1 MDSAHDVRDHD
12 VLGMRQPR
20 APLGQ
25 RVITNDGH
33 KGDDIAIA
41 IATATADRG
50 GGGNRSLNVVRGG
63 RVVLSLAIPFAF
75 ITGAVATGTGPFGV
89 NVPDA
94 AVGTLVALALV
105 IAVST
110 AALRG

>member
-1 MDSAHDVRDHD
+1 MCADMDSAHDVHDQD
-12 VLGMRQPR
+12 VLGMRQRR
-20 APLGQ
+20 APLRAARYHPRGDK
-25 RVITNDGH
+25 ND
-33 KGDDIAIA
+33 D

-50 GGGNRSLNVVRGG
+50 GGGNMALNVARGG
-63 RVVLSLAIPFAF
+63 RIVLSLAIPFAF

-94 AVGTLVALALV
+94 VGTRCLALV